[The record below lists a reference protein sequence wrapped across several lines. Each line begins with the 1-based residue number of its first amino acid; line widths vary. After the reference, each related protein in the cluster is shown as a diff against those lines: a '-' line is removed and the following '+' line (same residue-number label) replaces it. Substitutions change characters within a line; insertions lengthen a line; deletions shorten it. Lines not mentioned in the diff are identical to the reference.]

1 MEDKVKTGDTV
12 KVHYTGKLEDG
23 EVFDTSVEDEPLE
36 FTVGSGML
44 IPGFEEAV
52 IGMAPG
58 ESKTLTIPSEQA
70 YGPYVEEKVVQVER
84 SYMPSDFV
92 PEIGQQL
99 EIQQSSGEIIPVI
112 ITDVSESVVTLDANH
127 PLAGMDLIFEIQV
140 LEIA

>member
-52 IGMAPG
+52 VGMAPG
-58 ESKTLTIPSEQA
+58 ESKTLTIPSDQA
-70 YGPYVEEKVVQVER
+70 YGPYIEEKVVQVER

-92 PEIGQQL
+92 PEVGQQL

-112 ITDVSESVVTLDANH
+112 ITDVSENVVTLDANH
-127 PLAGMDLIFEIQV
+127 PLAGMDLIFEIQL